1 MEASNLLA
9 VQRVPRNKGKLVG
22 QKPPLRS
29 KVIWAIRIRL
39 QLAKRIRE
47 LALFN
52 LALDSKLRGCDLVS
66 LRVADVA
73 QGSRVS
79 ARAMVLQRKT
89 QRPVQFELTEQ
100 TREAVAAW
108 IAKAEL

>member
-1 MEASNLLA
+1 VSNPVA
-9 VQRVPRNKGKLVG
+9 IHKTPWNKGKLVG
-22 QKPPLRS
+22 QKPPLRL
-29 KVIWAIRIRL
+29 KEIWAIRIRL
-39 QLAKRIRE
+39 HLAKRPRQ

-66 LRVADVA
+66 LRVGDVA
-73 QGSRVS
+73 QGRRVF

-89 QRPVQFELTEQ
+89 LRPVQFELTEQ

-108 IAKAEL
+108 IAKAQLR